1 MYRPAI
7 GQPRVL
13 LVVSHPA
20 VGSGIET
27 LLRLERRYE
36 VRRATRLAD
45 ALRIAPSWPADL
57 ALLDAAM
64 VPREGRVVLGVPTLV
79 LAGGEA
85 ENEAVAP
92 RLDDPRGWVAK
103 DAESASLVAAVERL
117 LTRTTEAVAGPFPLA
132 LVGVLVLILG
142 ALLLYLVW
150 TAIV

>member
-57 ALLDAAM
+57 ALLDVAM

-85 ENEAVAP
+85 ENEAAAP

-117 LTRTTEAVAGPFPLA
+117 LTPTTEAVAGPFPLV
-132 LVGVLVLILG
+132 LVGVLALILG

-150 TAIV
+150 TAVV

>member
-20 VGSGIET
+20 VGGGIET

-36 VRRATRLAD
+36 VRRATRLAE

-64 VPREGRVVLGVPTLV
+64 VPREGRLVLGVPTLV

-85 ENEAVAP
+85 ANEAAGP
-92 RLDDPRGWVAK
+92 RLDAPRRVGAE
-103 DAESASLVAAVERL
+103 DAQAASPIAAVEPVF
-117 LTRTTEAVAGPFPLA
+117 TRKT
-132 LVGVLVLILG
+132 
-142 ALLLYLVW
+142 
-150 TAIV
+150 

>member
-20 VGSGIET
+20 VGSGIAT

-117 LTRTTEAVAGPFPLA
+117 LTPATEAVAGPFPLV
-132 LVGVLVLILG
+132 LVGVLALIFG
-142 ALLLYLVW
+142 ALLVYLVW
-150 TAIV
+150 TAVV

>member
-20 VGSGIET
+20 VGDGLET
-27 LLRLERRYE
+27 ILRLERRYE

-79 LAGGEA
+79 LAGGGGGDEGA
-85 ENEAVAP
+85 GG
-92 RLDDPRGWVAK
+92 RGG
-103 DAESASLVAAVERL
+103 
-117 LTRTTEAVAGPFPLA
+117 GPP
-132 LVGVLVLILG
+132 GRG
-142 ALLLYLVW
+142 G
-150 TAIV
+150 

>member
-117 LTRTTEAVAGPFPLA
+117 LTPTTEAVAGPFPLV
-132 LVGVLVLILG
+132 LVGVLALIFG

-150 TAIV
+150 TAVV

>member
-20 VGSGIET
+20 VGDGIET
-27 LLRLERRYE
+27 ILRLERRYE
-36 VRRATRLAD
+36 VRRATRLAE
-45 ALRIAPSWPADL
+45 AFRIAPSWPADL

-85 ENEAVAP
+85 GNEAPA
-92 RLDDPRGWVAK
+92 RRGA
-103 DAESASLVAAVERL
+103 DSP
-117 LTRTTEAVAGPFPLA
+117 G
-132 LVGVLVLILG
+132 LG
-142 ALLLYLVW
+142 
-150 TAIV
+150 

>member
-20 VGSGIET
+20 VGGGIET

-36 VRRATRLAD
+36 VRRATRLAE

-64 VPREGRVVLGVPTLV
+64 VPREGRVVLGVPTLI

-85 ENEAVAP
+85 ENEAAARRV
-92 RLDDPRGWVAK
+92 DDPRGWVAK

-117 LTRTTEAVAGPFPLA
+117 LTRTPEVVAGPFPLA

-142 ALLLYLVW
+142 ALFLYLVW
-150 TAIV
+150 TAVV